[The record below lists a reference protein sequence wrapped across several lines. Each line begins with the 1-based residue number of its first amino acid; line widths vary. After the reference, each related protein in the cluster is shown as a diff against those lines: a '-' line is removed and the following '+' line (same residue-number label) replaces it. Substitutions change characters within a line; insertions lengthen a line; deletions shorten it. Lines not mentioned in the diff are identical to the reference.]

1 MAKEYLREASGSE
14 DVKAMEQKLKE
25 AEEMHVLLQLE
36 CEKYKSVLAETMRS
50 SVLSLEHEVERL
62 KEEIKEVETLKKERE
77 HLESELEKAEI
88 ERSTYVSEV
97 RELKDLLTEL
107 QKKLDDSYSEAVR
120 QNEELNLLKTQLNET
135 LSKLK
140 VDQNER
146 QKVAGDLPKAQES
159 LASLEREIGKVVGD
173 ANVIENSDVCTEPE
187 LTDKRLNVA
196 VNLNQDVGHLKK
208 LLVSVSQMLSKGR
221 EHYQLVE

>member
-1 MAKEYLREASGSE
+1 M
-14 DVKAMEQKLKE
+14 
-25 AEEMHVLLQLE
+25 
-36 CEKYKSVLAETMRS
+36 
-50 SVLSLEHEVERL
+50 ERL

-140 VDQNER
+140 IDQNER

-159 LASLEREIGKVVGD
+159 LASLEREIGKAAGD
-173 ANVIENSDVCTEPE
+173 ANVIENSDVCTESE